1 MANTMNQT
9 QSANTQTAEPIT
21 PELVARTSSPTLA
34 EGAVSTGDRG
44 HEGSAFFHWPS
55 HLRLWLLAFGGL
67 ALDLWS
73 KHWAFSRID
82 PVHGMDAIPRLLRF
96 ERMLNT
102 GALFG
107 LGKGWTPLFIAASF
121 LALGFVL
128 FLFFQSSPRRRSLHI
143 ALACVL
149 AGAVGNLYDRAF
161 AIADVVHY
169 TIDQKPHTSVGKIV
183 LNNEQEIVLN
193 HWPDGPRAESISKR
207 WNPEITEQGVVR
219 DFLKLRLGPLNIWP
233 WIFNVADVLLVVGV
247 GLLLLNFHWDRRAEK
262 AEQARLGNAA
272 ADTPA

>member
-1 MANTMNQT
+1 MNQMH
-9 QSANTQTAEPIT
+9 SGHTQTAT
-21 PELVARTSSPTLA
+21 QGMPELAARTSDPGLTG
-34 EGAVSTGDRG
+34 EVVSSMHTQT
-44 HEGSAFFHWPS
+44 EGSAFFHWPS

-67 ALDLWS
+67 GLDLWS
-73 KHWAFSRID
+73 KNWAFSQID
-82 PVHGMDAIPRLLRF
+82 PVKGMDAIPKLLRF

-128 FLFFQSSPRRRSLHI
+128 FLFCQSSPRRRSLHV

-169 TIDQKPHTSVGKIV
+169 TRSGMEQTAVGKITTD
-183 LNNEQEIVLN
+183 NEREIVVN
-193 HWPDGPRAESISKR
+193 HWPDGPRSATISKE
-207 WNPEITEQGVVR
+207 WNPRVSEQGVVR

-233 WIFNVADVLLVVGV
+233 WIFNVADILLVVGV
-247 GLLLLNFHWDRRAEK
+247 ALLLLNFHWDRRAEK
-262 AEQARLGNAA
+262 AEQAAKLENAS
-272 ADTPA
+272 ADTPG

>member
-1 MANTMNQT
+1 MNQM
-9 QSANTQTAEPIT
+9 QSGNTQAAAQVVPGSAE
-21 PELVARTSSPTLA
+21 RTNGLA
-34 EGAVSTGDRG
+34 PVEDDAPATNLEN
-44 HEGSAFFHWPS
+44 EGSAFFHWPS

-73 KHWAFSRID
+73 KHWAFSQID

-107 LGKGWTPLFIAASF
+107 MGKGWTPLFIAASF

-128 FLFFQSSPRRRSLHI
+128 FLFIQSSPRRRSLHV

-169 TIDQKPHTSVGKIV
+169 TIDQKMHTSVGKIST
-183 LNNEQEIVLN
+183 NNEQEIVLN

-207 WNPEITEQGVVR
+207 WSPEVAEQGVVR

-262 AEQARLGNAA
+262 AEQARLENAV
-272 ADTPA
+272 ADTSG